1 MKKLLALILALV
13 MVMSLCAC
21 GSKDA
26 ADGTKP
32 SQSPTTDTP
41 TESKNDATQPSGENN
56 ATQPSEGNETTPA
69 PTTPAPTTP
78 APTTQTTPSSTSPTI
93 PSVPTVPTIP
103 TTAPTVP
110 TEPAA
115 DKAPDFTVYNINKE
129 TVKLSDYIGK
139 PVILNFWAS
148 WCGPCTAE
156 MPDFQEIYETYG
168 DQIQF
173 LMVNMTDGTY
183 ETRLSA
189 QTFIES
195 KGYTFPI
202 FFDPYYS
209 AVYAYDVQS
218 IPATFFIDA
227 DGRIVSQI
235 SGRANAY
242 QLQHGIDLLLSDP
255 AQ

>member
-1 MKKLLALILALV
+1 MRTGEKAALWLLIAALLIALV
-13 MVMSLCAC
+13 GC
-21 GSKDA
+21 GGA
-26 ADGTKP
+26 AEP
-32 SQSPTTDTP
+32 
-41 TESKNDATQPSGENN
+41 E
-56 ATQPSEGNETTPA
+56 PSEPA
-69 PTTPAPTTP
+69 QPA
-78 APTTQTTPSSTSPTI
+78 QTEQPPEPSPNL
-93 PSVPTVPTIP
+93 
-103 TTAPTVP
+103 
-110 TEPAA
+110 EPPQPVA
-115 DKAPDFTVYNINKE
+115 APDFTVYDLEGNE
-129 TVKLSDYIGK
+129 VHLSDFFGK
-139 PVILNFWAS
+139 PIVLNFWAS

>member
-1 MKKLLALILALV
+1 MKNTAIFLAATVLCLSLSACQSSGSTTLP
-13 MVMSLCAC
+13 MS
-21 GSKDA
+21 
-26 ADGTKP
+26 
-32 SQSPTTDTP
+32 
-41 TESKNDATQPSGENN
+41 
-56 ATQPSEGNETTPA
+56 TPA
-69 PTTPAPTTP
+69 PATQTIPTT
-78 APTTQTTPSSTSPTI
+78 ATPTV

-129 TVKLSDYIGK
+129 PVKLSDYIGK

-156 MPDFQEIYETYG
+156 MPDFQELYETYG
-168 DQIQF
+168 NQIQF

-218 IPATFFIDA
+218 IPVTYFIDA
-227 DGRIVSQI
+227 EGHIVTQI
-235 SGRANAY
+235 KGKANEF
-242 QLQHGIDLLLSDP
+242 QLQYAIDLLLGS

>member
-1 MKKLLALILALV
+1 MKHTAIFLAAAVLCVCLSACQPTGSTTLP
-13 MVMSLCAC
+13 MS
-21 GSKDA
+21 
-26 ADGTKP
+26 
-32 SQSPTTDTP
+32 
-41 TESKNDATQPSGENN
+41 
-56 ATQPSEGNETTPA
+56 
-69 PTTPAPTTP
+69 TP
-78 APTTQTTPSSTSPTI
+78 APTTQTIPTTAMPTV
-93 PSVPTVPTIP
+93 PSVPTAPTIP

-115 DKAPDFTVYNINKE
+115 DKAPDFTVYNTSKE
-129 TVKLSDYIGK
+129 PVNLSDYIGK

-156 MPDFQEIYETYG
+156 MPDFQALYETYG

-218 IPATFFIDA
+218 IPVTYFIDA
-227 DGRIVSQI
+227 EGHIVTQI
-235 SGRANAY
+235 KGKANEF
-242 QLQHGIDLLLSDP
+242 QLQYAIDLLLGS